1 MDRVTAMSAFVRCVE
16 RGSFSA
22 VAREMNMAQP
32 TVSKLIASLERH
44 LGGKLFARSTRGLA
58 LTAEGQRF
66 YEQSRA
72 IIDAVDNA
80 EASFKTGREEIAGML
95 RVATS
100 VSFGRTQLMT
110 RMRAFMQRYPLL
122 RLDVQLNDRFV
133 DLVEEGVDVAFR
145 IGELSASNLIA
156 RRIGTTYRVTV
167 AAPEYLK
174 QHGEPKH
181 PEDLRMHN
189 CIVYTGL
196 GTQNEWPYARDG
208 RSHSVRVSGSFQSN
222 SSEAVRTATLAG
234 IGIALA
240 PVWLFGDD
248 IKAKRVRVVLTPY
261 RPKPLPIHALS
272 PVNRRY
278 SAKVKAFVDYFK
290 AEFDGDAFVSAY
302 RSQ

>member
-110 RMRAFMQRYPLL
+110 RMRAFMQHYPLL

-181 PEDLRMHN
+181 PEDLRMHRLHRLHR
-189 CIVYTGL
+189 TRHA
-196 GTQNEWPYARDG
+196 E
-208 RSHSVRVSGSFQSN
+208 RV
-222 SSEAVRTATLAG
+222 
-234 IGIALA
+234 ALCSR
-240 PVWLFGDD
+240 W
-248 IKAKRVRVVLTPY
+248 T
-261 RPKPLPIHALS
+261 KPLGPSLGKFPI
-272 PVNRRY
+272 
-278 SAKVKAFVDYFK
+278 
-290 AEFDGDAFVSAY
+290 
-302 RSQ
+302 Q